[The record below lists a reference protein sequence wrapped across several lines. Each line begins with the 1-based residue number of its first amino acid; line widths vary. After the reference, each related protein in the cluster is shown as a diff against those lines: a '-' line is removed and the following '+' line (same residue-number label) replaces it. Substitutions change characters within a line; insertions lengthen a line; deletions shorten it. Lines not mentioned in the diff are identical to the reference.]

1 MSREEREGEIAA
13 GVTFYGSEED
23 GRLEGV
29 MGIQDVRDVTL
40 IRHAYVR
47 TARRGGGIGG
57 QLLAFLLV
65 LARRPVLVGTWAAAV
80 WAIRFYEMR
89 GFSLVP
95 PGMKDVLLRTY
106 WTIPDRQIDTSVV
119 LADRRWFDSAAAAA
133 GPTSRTPS

>member
-47 TARRGGGIGG
+47 TARRRGGIGG

-80 WAIRFYEMR
+80 WAIRFYEVR

-95 PGMKDVLLRTY
+95 PGMKDELLRTY

-119 LADRRWFDSAAAAA
+119 LADRRWFDSAAGSA